1 VRRLAAIDK
10 ILLATLVPV
19 WVTVFALHVRQVVL
33 TGLAEPPVYAFA
45 AREPDGFPVVAAFRP
60 ELHAATVGLQV
71 GDRLVRVGDVD
82 LRGAGYLR
90 FYAATLAQAD
100 DSLRVPVVFERDGER
115 HSLMLALRRPAIAWY
130 WIPALLGTA
139 VTAVLVLLRAPDVQQ
154 ARLFFLA
161 IMTFITFCTPF
172 HGRSYALSYLS
183 RGILWYG
190 VGGIGFGLVWL
201 WVICFPGELARR
213 DRLSPLWA
221 LFASA
226 VWYTSRINYVTSGFP
241 AAIVPALKGT
251 CDALLMGG
259 GLAIATRNYRRAG
272 PIGRRRVKWLLYG
285 AYIAVV
291 PLIVARTLTIADP
304 DARWYQWVYVATI
317 IGVVGFPLGTLVAIV
332 RYNLFDIDR
341 LITATASYSIV
352 LVGLLGF
359 LLALVPPLAR
369 AASTVLGVDRT
380 FAQVASALLLAALAV
395 PLGRRLRWPIERLF
409 FSERYAFERGMQQVL
424 RDLSSC
430 AGPGTVMSL
439 VAERVGNLLRPERL
453 ALYTRAGDA
462 FVPTVVRG
470 VRTPPVVD
478 GTSPLLARVADG
490 AAPVALL
497 EPGAATGDASRA
509 TRDSLATLGAA
520 LVVRLHR
527 GQEIA
532 ALLCLGPKR
541 SGDIYTSTDV
551 MLLAAVAEKASSELV
566 RFRDAE
572 IIERGQ
578 ERVQALR
585 AAKEEADRSNV
596 AKSRFLAVASHDL
609 RQPLHALGLFVG
621 ALDDRVHE
629 PGARE
634 LVCKIQES
642 MRALEEMF
650 DALLDVSRLD
660 AGVMDVGVADVSLLP
675 LLQRLESEFEPLARR
690 KGLRLR
696 VVPSRLVVQSDPVLL
711 SRILQNLISNAVRY
725 TDRGRI
731 VVGCRRRG
739 ATVRLEVADSGRGIA
754 PERRRE
760 IFEEF
765 HRLEREPDRGGEGLG
780 LGLSIVERLAR
791 LLDHRIDV
799 DSTPGRGSVFAI
811 TVPRVS
817 REGRASERETPSL
830 PVQLGGV
837 SVLIVDDDST
847 VLDAT
852 RQQLERWGC
861 RVRAAPSA
869 AEACDPDRLS
879 AAAPDVIVADYQ
891 LDGGATGVEAIA
903 AIRVMLGRSV
913 PALLLTGSTSPEALG
928 AARAGGFPLL
938 RKPLAPAKL
947 RAALTQL
954 VRR

>member
-1 VRRLAAIDK
+1 VRPLATIDK
-10 ILLATLVPV
+10 ILLATMVPL
-19 WVTVFALHVRQVVL
+19 WVAVFALHVRQVVL
-33 TGLAEPPVYAFA
+33 TGLAEPPVYAWA
-45 AREPDGFPVVAAFRP
+45 AREPGGYPIVGAFRP
-60 ELHAATVGLQV
+60 ELHAGTVGLQV

-82 LRGAGYLR
+82 LGGAGYLR

-100 DSLRVPVVFERDGER
+100 DTLRVPVVFERDGQQ
-115 HSLMLALRRPAIAWY
+115 HTLLLALRRPAIAWY

-154 ARLFFLA
+154 ARLFFAA

-183 RGILWYG
+183 RGVLWYG

-201 WVICFPGELARR
+201 WVIFFPGELARR
-213 DRLSPLWA
+213 DRLSPAWA
-221 LFASA
+221 LFASLI
-226 VWYTSRINYVTSGFP
+226 WYTSRINYVTSGFP
-241 AAIVPALKGT
+241 TAIVPALKGT
-251 CDALLMGG
+251 CDAVLMGG

-285 AYIAVV
+285 AYIAIV

-317 IGVVGFPLGTLVAIV
+317 IGMVGFPLGTLVAIV

-352 LVGLLGF
+352 LVGLLGL
-359 LLALVPPLAR
+359 LLALVPAIAR
-369 AASTVLGVDRT
+369 SASAVLEVDRT

-395 PLGRRLRWPIERLF
+395 PLGRRLRLPIERLF

-424 RDLSSC
+424 RDLSAC
-430 AGPGTVMSL
+430 AGPGNVMSL
-439 VAERVGNLLRPERL
+439 VAERVASLLRPERL
-453 ALYTRAGDA
+453 VLYTRAGEG
-462 FVPTVVRG
+462 FVPAVVRG

-478 GTSPLLARVADG
+478 ATSPLLAHVERQPGPVVVLESHAST
-490 AAPVALL
+490 AATPDDQP
-497 EPGAATGDASRA
+497 PGAS
-509 TRDSLATLGAA
+509 
-520 LVVRLHR
+520 VVARLHR
-527 GQEIA
+527 GKDVA

-551 MLLAAVAEKASSELV
+551 TLLAAVAEKASSELA

-578 ERVQALR
+578 ARMQALS
-585 AAKEEADRSNV
+585 AAKDEADRSNV
-596 AKSRFLAVASHDL
+596 AKSRFLAAASHDL
-609 RQPLHALGLFVG
+609 RQPLHALGLFAG
-621 ALDDRVHE
+621 ALEDRVRE
-629 PGARE
+629 PEAGE
-634 LVCKIQES
+634 LVSKIQDS
-642 MRALEEMF
+642 TRALEEMF

-660 AGVMDVGVADVSLLP
+660 AGVMDVQVTDVSLLP
-675 LLQRLESEFEPLARR
+675 LLQRLEAEFTPQAQR

-696 VVPSRLVVQSDPVLL
+696 VMPSRLAVRSDPVLL
-711 SRILQNLISNAVRY
+711 SRILQNLVSNAIRY

-739 ATVRLEVADSGRGIA
+739 GQIRLEVADSGRGIA

-765 HRLEREPDRGGEGLG
+765 HRVEPDPARTGEGLG

-799 DSTPGRGSVFAI
+799 DSTPGRGSVFTI
-811 TVPRVS
+811 TVPRAS
-817 REGRASERETPSL
+817 RVAQASEHPAPPAPL
-830 PVQLGGV
+830 HLGGI
-837 SVLIVDDDST
+837 SVLVVDDDAT

-852 RQQLERWGC
+852 RRQLERWGC
-861 RVRAAPSA
+861 QVRAAPSA
-869 AEACDPDRLS
+869 VEACDPEGL
-879 AAAPDVIVADYQ
+879 AAASPDVIVADYQ
-891 LDGGATGVEAIA
+891 LAGGATGIEAIA
-903 AIRVMLGRSV
+903 AIRVMLGRPV
-913 PALLLTGSTSPEALG
+913 PAVLVTGATSPDALG

-938 RKPLAPAKL
+938 HKPLAPAKL

>member
-10 ILLATLVPV
+10 ILLATLVPL
-19 WVTVFALHVRQVVL
+19 WITVFALHVRQVVL
-33 TGLAEPPVYAFA
+33 TGLAEPPVYAWA
-45 AREPDGFPVVAAFRP
+45 SREPDGFPIVGAFRP
-60 ELHAATVGLQV
+60 ELHAGNVGLEV

-115 HSLMLALRRPAIAWY
+115 RTLMLTLRRPAIAWY

-154 ARLFFLA
+154 ARLFFVA

-190 VGGIGFGLVWL
+190 VGGVGFGLVWL

-213 DRLSPLWA
+213 DRLSPVWA
-221 LFASA
+221 LFAS
-226 VWYTSRINYVTSGFP
+226 VIWYTSRINYVTSGFP
-241 AAIVPALKGT
+241 TAIVPALKGT
-251 CDALLMGG
+251 CDAVLMGG
-259 GLAIATRNYRRAG
+259 GLAIATRNYRRVG

-317 IGVVGFPLGTLVAIV
+317 IGMVGFPLGTLVAIV

-359 LLALVPPLAR
+359 LLALLPPLAR
-369 AASTVLGVDRT
+369 AASAVLGVDRT
-380 FAQVASALLLAALAV
+380 FAQVACALLLAALAV
-395 PLGRRLRWPIERLF
+395 PLGRRLRWPIERLL
-409 FSERYAFERGMQQVL
+409 FSERYAFERGMQQLL
-424 RDLSSC
+424 RDLASC
-430 AGPGTVMSL
+430 AGPGAVMSL
-439 VAERVGNLLRPERL
+439 VAERTGNLLRPERL

-462 FVPTVVRG
+462 FVPTAVRG
-470 VRTPPVVD
+470 VRAPPLID
-478 GTSPLLARVADG
+478 GTSPLLARIEDG
-490 AAPVALL
+490 AASVLVL
-497 EPGAATGDASRA
+497 EPTAGDGSR
-509 TRDSLATLGAA
+509 DPLATLGAA
-520 LVVRLHR
+520 LVARLHR
-527 GQEIA
+527 GPEVA

-551 MLLAAVAEKASSELV
+551 TLLATVAEKASSELA

-578 ERVQALR
+578 ERVQVLR

-596 AKSRFLAVASHDL
+596 AKSRFLAAASHDL

-621 ALDDRVHE
+621 ALDDRVRE
-629 PGARE
+629 PEARE
-634 LVCKIQES
+634 LVAKIQDS
-642 MRALEEMF
+642 TCALEEMF
-650 DALLDVSRLD
+650 DSLLDVSRLD
-660 AGVMDVGVADVSLLP
+660 AGVMDVSVTDVSLLP
-675 LLQRLESEFEPLARR
+675 LLQRLEAEFQPQARR

-696 VVPSRLVVQSDPVLL
+696 VVSSHLVVRSDPVLL

-739 ATVRLEVADSGRGIA
+739 AGVRLEVVDTGRGIA

-765 HRLEREPDRGGEGLG
+765 HRLEQDPARAGEGLG

-811 TVPRVS
+811 TVPRAS
-817 REGRASERETPSL
+817 REAHASEREAPSL
-830 PVQLGGV
+830 PIQLGGV
-837 SVLIVDDDST
+837 SVLIVDDDAT

-861 RVRAAPSA
+861 RVRAARSA
-869 AEACDPDRLS
+869 VEACDPAGLS
-879 AAAPDVIVADYQ
+879 AVTPDVIVADYQ
-891 LDGGATGVEAIA
+891 LAGGATGIEAIS
-903 AIRVMLGRSV
+903 AIRIMLGRSV
-913 PALLLTGSTSPEALG
+913 PALLVTGSTSPEVLG

>member
-1 VRRLAAIDK
+1 MRRLAAIDK
-10 ILLATLVPV
+10 ILLATLVPL
-19 WVTVFALHVRQVVL
+19 WITVFALHVRQVVL
-33 TGLAEPPVYAFA
+33 TGLAEPPVYAWA
-45 AREPDGFPVVAAFRP
+45 SREPDGFPIVGAFRP
-60 ELHAATVGLQV
+60 ELHADSVGLQI

-115 HSLMLALRRPAIAWY
+115 RTLMLALRRPAIAWY
-130 WIPALLGTA
+130 WFPALLGTA

-154 ARLFFLA
+154 ARLFFVA

-213 DRLSPLWA
+213 DRLSPVWA
-221 LFASA
+221 LFAS
-226 VWYTSRINYVTSGFP
+226 VLWYTSRINYVTSGFP
-241 AAIVPALKGT
+241 TAIVPALKGT
-251 CDALLMGG
+251 CDAVLMGG
-259 GLAIATRNYRRAG
+259 GLAIATRNYRRVG

-317 IGVVGFPLGTLVAIV
+317 IGMVGFPLGTLVAIV

-359 LLALVPPLAR
+359 LLALLPPLAR
-369 AASTVLGVDRT
+369 AASAVLGVDRT
-380 FAQVASALLLAALAV
+380 FAQVACALLLAALAV
-395 PLGRRLRWPIERLF
+395 PLGRRLRWPIERLL
-409 FSERYAFERGMQQVL
+409 FSERYAFERGMQQLL

-430 AGPGTVMSL
+430 AGPGAVMSL
-439 VAERVGNLLRPERL
+439 VAERTGNLLRPERL

-462 FVPTVVRG
+462 FVPTAVRD
-470 VRTPPVVD
+470 VRTPPVID
-478 GTSPLLARVADG
+478 GTSPLLARIEDG
-490 AAPVALL
+490 AASVLVL
-497 EPGAATGDASRA
+497 EPTAGDGSR
-509 TRDSLATLGAA
+509 DPLATLGAA
-520 LVVRLHR
+520 LVARLRR
-527 GQEIA
+527 GSEVA

-551 MLLAAVAEKASSELV
+551 TLLATVAEKASSELA

-578 ERVQALR
+578 ERVQVLR

-596 AKSRFLAVASHDL
+596 AKSRFLAAASHDL

-629 PGARE
+629 PEARE
-634 LVCKIQES
+634 LVAKIQDS
-642 MRALEEMF
+642 TCALEEMF
-650 DALLDVSRLD
+650 DSLLDVSRLD
-660 AGVMDVGVADVSLLP
+660 AGVMDVGVTDVALLP
-675 LLQRLESEFEPLARR
+675 LLQRLEAEFQPQTRR
-690 KGLRLR
+690 KGLGLR
-696 VVPSRLVVQSDPVLL
+696 VVSSHLVVRSDPVLL

-739 ATVRLEVADSGRGIA
+739 AVVRLEVADTGRGIA

-760 IFEEF
+760 YLRGVPSPRAGSGTRRRGPRPGPLDRRAAGPAARPP
-765 HRLEREPDRGGEGLG
+765 HRRRLDAGEGIGIRDHRAPREPRG
-780 LGLSIVERLAR
+780 AR
-791 LLDHRIDV
+791 
-799 DSTPGRGSVFAI
+799 
-811 TVPRVS
+811 
-817 REGRASERETPSL
+817 E
-830 PVQLGGV
+830 
-837 SVLIVDDDST
+837 
-847 VLDAT
+847 
-852 RQQLERWGC
+852 
-861 RVRAAPSA
+861 
-869 AEACDPDRLS
+869 
-879 AAAPDVIVADYQ
+879 
-891 LDGGATGVEAIA
+891 
-903 AIRVMLGRSV
+903 
-913 PALLLTGSTSPEALG
+913 
-928 AARAGGFPLL
+928 RAGGAG
-938 RKPLAPAKL
+938 APDPA
-947 RAALTQL
+947 
-954 VRR
+954 RRRLGADRR